1 MGELIKLNL
10 NVKIFEVDHYVCW
23 GTPDD
28 YETFK
33 YWQSFF
39 DKISWHPY
47 SLDKDNSVNKN
58 KINTLR
64 NEFNTFS
71 QQYS

>member
-1 MGELIKLNL
+1 MGELIDLNL
-10 NVKIFEVDHYVCW
+10 NVKVFEVDNYVCW

-28 YETFK
+28 YETFN

-47 SLDKDNSVNKN
+47 SLDRDHSVNEN
-58 KINTLR
+58 KINHLR
-64 NEFNTFS
+64 KKFNTFS
-71 QQYS
+71 QEYR